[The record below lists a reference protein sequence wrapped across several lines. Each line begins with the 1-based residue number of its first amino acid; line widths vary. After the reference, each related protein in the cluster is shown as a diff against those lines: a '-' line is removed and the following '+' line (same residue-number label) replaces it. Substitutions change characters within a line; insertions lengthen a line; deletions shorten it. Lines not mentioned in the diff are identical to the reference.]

1 MRYAPRDTPS
11 LQTFFCSGN
20 SAAHWRCQADTHLSA
35 AERALC
41 GWQAFSTFGSV
52 TDANIVYDR
61 ETGRSR
67 GFGFVSFDDTDAA
80 KKACNEMDQAEVGG
94 RTVNVNFAKARAPRP
109 EY

>member
-1 MRYAPRDTPS
+1 MSTLSMQDS
-11 LQTFFCSGN
+11 LDDKKLFVGGIPWAFDSEDL
-20 SAAHWRCQADTHLSA
+20 R
-35 AERALC
+35 E
-41 GWQAFSTFGSV
+41 AFSSFGTV

-67 GFGFVSFDDTDAA
+67 GFGFVSFEETDAA